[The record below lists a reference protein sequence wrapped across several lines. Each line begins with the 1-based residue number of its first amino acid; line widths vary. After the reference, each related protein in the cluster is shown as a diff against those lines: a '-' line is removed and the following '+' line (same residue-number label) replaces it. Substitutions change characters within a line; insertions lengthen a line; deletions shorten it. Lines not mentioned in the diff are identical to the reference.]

1 MSIVEGQRFGPFT
14 IQSKLGRGGMASVY
28 LAYEVALDRQVALK
42 VLPHE
47 LLEQPGFGERFE
59 REAKLIARLEHPHIV
74 PVYVFGIDDALPWM
88 SLRLVRGGHFGE
100 RIEDSSLTH
109 AEGLAYFSKIADA
122 LDYAHSHG
130 VIHRDLKP
138 QNVLVGE
145 RGELYL
151 ADFGIARIMEGVGT
165 ALTRT
170 GAVLGTPAYMAPE
183 QAKGEEV
190 GAAADIY
197 ALGVMAFRWLT
208 GILPFDGDTPYAIMF
223 KHVQEPIPLEP
234 LNLLPERARLVILR
248 ALAKDPRD
256 RWPTAREF
264 ILELRNGLAGPA
276 SGEFPG
282 DRALTEATPSEL
294 LVSASAGAVKKR
306 NSSLPRAGTEPTR
319 GAGEVAS
326 RTKLWVWGVAVGAVI
341 SMGAGGYIRGLW
353 ADRGDLQTAVEVA
366 PMEPGQEAGPDREA
380 AEKGSAFAQ
389 FNLGQRYEEGQGV
402 ARDISQAMAWY
413 RKAAGQ
419 GYARAQT
426 RLGDIYHA
434 GQGVPRDDEQA
445 VTWFRKAALQ
455 GSAEAQARLGG
466 MYELG
471 LGVPRND
478 ELAIN
483 WFVKAA
489 EQGDTDAQFKLGGK
503 YYFGT
508 GVPQDAKQAVTW
520 FRKAAELG
528 HMVAQFYVGV
538 AYALGEGVAKDDEQ
552 AAAWFRLAAE
562 QGDTHAQSSLGLM
575 HHFGDGVSKDD
586 QQAYFWM
593 LLASANGDNGTA
605 EQRDEFGSQL
615 TPVQRAAARDK
626 ARRWTPKSNY

>member
-74 PVYVFGIDDALPWM
+74 PVYAFGINEALPWM
-88 SLRLVRGGHFGE
+88 SLRLVRGGHLGE

-145 RGELYL
+145 RGEIYL

-190 GAAADIY
+190 AAAADIY
-197 ALGVMAFRWLT
+197 ALGVMVFRWLT

-234 LNLLPERARLVILR
+234 LNALPERARLAVLR
-248 ALAKDPRD
+248 ALEKDARD
-256 RWPTAREF
+256 RWPTAGEF
-264 ILELRNGLAGPA
+264 ILELRNGLVGPLSA
-276 SGEFPG
+276 ESMD
-282 DRALTEATPSEL
+282 DRAPTGAMPSEL
-294 LVSASAGAVKKR
+294 PLPASAGASPLR
-306 NSSLPRAGTEPTR
+306 NSSLPRAGTEPAR
-319 GAGEVAS
+319 RIGKGGS
-326 RTKLWVWGVAVGAVI
+326 RTMPWVWGIALSAI
-341 SMGAGGYIRGLW
+341 LSMGAGGYIRDLW
-353 ADRGDLQTAVEVA
+353 LDRGDLQAAGQAA
-366 PMEPGQEAGPDREA
+366 PVEPGQEASPDREA
-380 AEKGSAFAQ
+380 AEKGSALAQ

-419 GYARAQT
+419 GYARAET

-434 GQGVPRDDEQA
+434 GQGVPRDDGQA
-445 VTWFRKAALQ
+445 VAWFRKAALQ
-455 GSAEAQARLGG
+455 GSAEAQARLGS

-471 LGVPRND
+471 FGVPRDD
-478 ELAIN
+478 EQAIS

-508 GVPQDAKQAVTW
+508 GVPQDTQQALTW

-528 HMVAQFYVGV
+528 HMVAQFYLGA

-552 AAAWFRLAAE
+552 AAAWFRMAAE
-562 QGDTHAQSSLGLM
+562 QGNTHAQSSLGLM
-575 HHFGDGVSKDD
+575 HHFGDGVSKDE

-593 LLASANGDNGTA
+593 LLASANGDTGTA
-605 EQRDEFGSQL
+605 EQRDEFGSRL
-615 TPVQRAAARDK
+615 TPFQRAAARDK
-626 ARRWTPKSNY
+626 ARRWTPKSNF